1 MEQQVTG
8 NAIAVLVMNQ
18 NTPTH
23 VVNYLVVSCDFVQPT
38 LHVAGEALRLLGLM
52 VGPIRAKGS
61 PGRMAASSGRGVD
74 AVPWPASW
82 NVVAFQ
88 IRFLYCCL

>member
-23 VVNYLVVSCDFVQPT
+23 VVNYLVVSRNFVQPA
-38 LHVAGEALRLLGLM
+38 LHIAGEALLLLGLM
-52 VGPIRAKGS
+52 VGPIRARGS
-61 PGRMAASSGRGVD
+61 LERMVASDGCGVD
-74 AVPWPASW
+74 AALWPASW
-82 NVVAFQ
+82 SVVAFQ